1 MYDSLTTTTTSWLGA
16 PPDAGGSPAAWG
28 EYLGALRDKIQLS
41 KASAISAYNTLK
53 QVRENLGLPF
63 FGGGGENPDLG
74 AWSQDLE
81 QQAVDIL
88 EMSKICVGAADDA
101 IAGKRKLIWDDKV
114 EDFAVEGFPSD
125 KLRIQYD
132 GSGTPVLVD
141 GAGYP
146 QHASGQVG
154 FPPIVFGAIAVGAVV
169 QAVGIY
175 LIVDKALDTI
185 QVVANQKTEKTVAE
199 ATKKHADLVAQ
210 GKATPAEAE
219 ALNNSIYKG
228 ATDLRKAATEPKAKQ
243 TADIADAVKTLA
255 WVGLGIGVL
264 YVVAQF
270 VKGGGALA
278 GARDNPSRAEWI
290 KSLDEDEAALRR
302 VQQDIK
308 SLSRGGTSSSG
319 PYHTLYSALSEERA
333 LRQVIANKKALV
345 SRLRDNPDYTR
356 FRSSYLPSH
365 MRDVPPLTPSGTDL
379 EIWTWEDERRS
390 PRTGEMVKTYHGIAF
405 AGKAGKPLWHHWF
418 GTAASRLD
426 MITRSIASRKAHLKY
441 REERMG
447 ARKGFQHTLKVGDV
461 LYTSYG
467 YDQTNVSFYEVV
479 ETKGKSVVVCKIGGR
494 EVEARQNISYVVP
507 AVGTCRGEKSLHR
520 VGEGNSVK
528 IDNHYAHKWDG
539 KPVYETASGWG
550 H

>member
-1 MYDSLTTTTTSWLGA
+1 MYDPLTTTTTSWLGA

-278 GARDNPSRAEWI
+278 GARDNP
-290 KSLDEDEAALRR
+290 
-302 VQQDIK
+302 
-308 SLSRGGTSSSG
+308 
-319 PYHTLYSALSEERA
+319 
-333 LRQVIANKKALV
+333 
-345 SRLRDNPDYTR
+345 DYTR

-390 PRTGEMVKTYHGIAF
+390 PRTGEMVKT
-405 AGKAGKPLWHHWF
+405 
-418 GTAASRLD
+418 TTASRSPG
-426 MITRSIASRKAHLKY
+426 RRASRC
-441 REERMG
+441 G
-447 ARKGFQHTLKVGDV
+447 TTGSARL
-461 LYTSYG
+461 
-467 YDQTNVSFYEVV
+467 
-479 ETKGKSVVVCKIGGR
+479 R
-494 EVEARQNISYVVP
+494 R
-507 AVGTCRGEKSLHR
+507 
-520 VGEGNSVK
+520 
-528 IDNHYAHKWDG
+528 
-539 KPVYETASGWG
+539 AST
-550 H
+550 

>member
-28 EYLGALRDKIQLS
+28 AYLGALRDKIQSS
-41 KASAISAYNTLK
+41 KASAVSAYNTLK

-88 EMSKICVGAADDA
+88 EMSKICVSAADDA

-264 YVVAQF
+264 YVVAQ
-270 VKGGGALA
+270 VIRGGGGVLA
-278 GARDNPSRAEWI
+278 
-290 KSLDEDEAALRR
+290 AA
-302 VQQDIK
+302 
-308 SLSRGGTSSSG
+308 
-319 PYHTLYSALSEERA
+319 
-333 LRQVIANKKALV
+333 
-345 SRLRDNPDYTR
+345 RDNPDYTR
-356 FRSSYLPSH
+356 ERIFYLPAH

-379 EIWTWEDERRS
+379 EIWTWEDERKS
-390 PRTGEMVKTYHGIAF
+390 QKTGEMVKTFHGIAF

-418 GTAASRLD
+418 GTAASRMK
-426 MITRSIASRKAHLKY
+426 MITDSIASRKAHIA
-441 REERMG
+441 RIEERTQK
-447 ARKGFQHTLKVGDV
+447 RREFKPTLKVGDI
-461 LYTSYG
+461 LSSSWG
-467 YDQTNVSFYEVV
+467 YDETHVDFYEVTAV
-479 ETKGKSVVVCKIGGR
+479 KDKSVVICKIGKKTVR
-494 EVEARQNISYVVP
+494 ESRGADYVAAVP
-507 AVGTCRGEKSLHR
+507 GSCIGKPMTKR
-520 VGEGNSVK
+520 VTENNSVK
-528 IDNHYAHKWDG
+528 VDYNTWARPWDG
-539 KPVYETASGWG
+539 KPVYETAAGWG

>member
-1 MYDSLTTTTTSWLGA
+1 MYDPLTTTTTSWLGA

-278 GARDNPSRAEWI
+278 GARDNP
-290 KSLDEDEAALRR
+290 
-302 VQQDIK
+302 
-308 SLSRGGTSSSG
+308 
-319 PYHTLYSALSEERA
+319 
-333 LRQVIANKKALV
+333 
-345 SRLRDNPDYTR
+345 DYTR

-494 EVEARQNISYVVP
+494 EVEAKQNISYVVP

-520 VGEGNSVK
+520 VGEGSSVK

-539 KPVYETASGWG
+539 KPVYETAAGWG

>member
-28 EYLGALRDKIQLS
+28 AYLGALRDKIQSS

-88 EMSKICVGAADDA
+88 EMSKICVSAADDA

-154 FPPIVFGAIAVGAVV
+154 FPPIVFGAIAIGAIV

-199 ATKKHADLVAQ
+199 AAKKHADLVAQ
-210 GKATPAEAE
+210 NKATPAEAL
-219 ALNNSIYKG
+219 ALDKALYGGS
-228 ATDLRKAATEPKAKQ
+228 TELRKAGTEPKAKQ

-278 GARDNPSRAEWI
+278 GARDNP
-290 KSLDEDEAALRR
+290 
-302 VQQDIK
+302 
-308 SLSRGGTSSSG
+308 
-319 PYHTLYSALSEERA
+319 
-333 LRQVIANKKALV
+333 
-345 SRLRDNPDYTR
+345 DYTR
-356 FRSSYLPSH
+356 FRSSYLPAH

-379 EIWTWEDERRS
+379 EIWTWEQEAKGRQG
-390 PRTGEMVKTYHGIAF
+390 PYTAYYGIAF
-405 AGKAGKPLWHHWF
+405 AGKAGKPLWYHQF
-418 GTAASRLD
+418 ANAASRLD
-426 MITRSIASRKAHLKY
+426 MIKRSIASRKSHIEYIDKRLAKR
-441 REERMG
+441 REFR
-447 ARKGFQHTLKVGDV
+447 HTLKVGDV
-461 LYTSYG
+461 LYTSGG
-467 YDQTNVSFYEVV
+467 YDETHVDFYEVTTV
-479 ETKGKSVVVCKIGGR
+479 KDKSVTICKIG
-494 EVEARQNISYVVP
+494 
-507 AVGTCRGEKSLHR
+507 KSLHHSSGGSADYVVAVPGKCIGKPMTKR
-520 VGEGNSVK
+520 VGGDNEVK
-528 IDNHYAHKWDG
+528 IDYHWAHPWDG
-539 KPVYETASGWG
+539 KPKYETALGWG